1 MQLPRL
7 PLGLGSSAEAA
18 GAALVALASSMGA
31 QRRGAHAAWP
41 EFGGK
46 FVSCGDRSRM
56 NWIGILPVRRYGN
69 FQHLQCSR
77 RL

>member
-18 GAALVALASSMGA
+18 GAALAALASSMGA

-41 EFGGK
+41 
-46 FVSCGDRSRM
+46 
-56 NWIGILPVRRYGN
+56 
-69 FQHLQCSR
+69 
-77 RL
+77 